1 MNAPPDHQQLRDE
14 LIATSPICAAIFEAW
29 PNATPGVIGDTLMI
43 SWFPTGIP
51 KGPAIGVPKNVTWEA
66 IARRCL
72 CRREGEKDGPCF
84 VPARFKLEG
93 DGKHVRRLGANLFAR
108 TAIAID
114 CETNKTSSEA
124 PPPAS
129 EAAELMR
136 DAGWAGLVYTSHN
149 HTIAAPRYRIVLPL
163 AEEIDHELP
172 AVEVVADKLG
182 LTGVIDHSKTGAN
195 SLFYLPSA
203 NPGELGRH
211 ETIIVPGPRI
221 NAAWIRAA
229 ADKLLAERQT
239 ERDRIATEARA
250 QAEARRQAKI
260 AAGFDAD
267 DSLIEKIRQRLDL
280 EGILLGH
287 GYDKYGTKFR
297 HSNSTSGAF
306 GADIKTFG
314 GIERVYSHNAN
325 DPLHRDNLPEWC
337 GVTALD
343 AFDVMAILD
352 YGADRGRAMRELAER
367 YRLTKR
373 RERKALARLLFRLI
387 REQAAQHTIENTAFA
402 EGERLGLTP
411 AQVCEVAR
419 WVAAKVTAGE
429 DA

>member
-1 MNAPPDHQQLRDE
+1 
-14 LIATSPICAAIFEAW
+14 
-29 PNATPGVIGDTLMI
+29 
-43 SWFPTGIP
+43 
-51 KGPAIGVPKNVTWEA
+51 
-66 IARRCL
+66 
-72 CRREGEKDGPCF
+72 

-93 DGKHVRRLGANLFAR
+93 DGKHVRRLGANLLAR
-108 TAIAID
+108 SAIALD

-129 EAAELMR
+129 EAAERMR

-149 HTIAAPRYRIVLPL
+149 HTMAEPRYRIVLPL
-163 AEEIDHELP
+163 VEEIDHELP

-221 NAAWIRAA
+221 DAAWIRAA
-229 ADKLLAERQT
+229 AGKLLAERQI
-239 ERDRIATEARA
+239 EQDRIAAEARA

-267 DSLIEKIRQRLDL
+267 GSLIEKIRERLDL
-280 EGILLGH
+280 EGILLSH
-287 GYDKYGTKFR
+287 GYDRRGATFR
-297 HSNSTSGAF
+297 HPHSTSGAY

-325 DPLHRDNLPEWC
+325 DPLHRDNLPKWC
-337 GVTALD
+337 GGVTALD

-367 YRLTKR
+367 YGLTKR

-387 REQAAQHTIENTAFA
+387 REQSAQHAIENTAFA

-419 WVAAKVTAGE
+419 RVAAKATAGE